1 MIAAIGKNTKTVNY
15 SPKLQFVTVNKKIN
29 SRFFR

>member
-1 MIAAIGKNTKTVNY
+1 MIAAIGKNTKTANY
-15 SPKLQFVTVNKKIN
+15 CPRWQFAAVNKKIN